1 MGGRDDARPVG
12 HGGDRLI
19 RRSRAARLLARFM
32 ARVRGEQDTAAMVA
46 QGLELGRDVYIGRPV
61 LLDPGFLWL
70 ISIGDE
76 TTITP
81 GVTILA
87 HDASTKLRIGYTIVE
102 PVRIGRRVFV
112 GANSL
117 ILPGVTV
124 GDDAIIGAGSV
135 VTDDV
140 PAGSIAVGNPARVV
154 GSTEDHTR
162 RHLDALSSRP
172 RYPRA
177 GFTAI
182 GGAPVA
188 NRRRMQDELAA
199 GPGYVE

>member
-1 MGGRDDARPVG
+1 
-12 HGGDRLI
+12 
-19 RRSRAARLLARFM
+19 M
-32 ARVRGEQDTAAMVA
+32 ARVRGEQEAATMVA

-61 LLDPGFLWL
+61 LFDPGFLWL

-87 HDASTKLRIGYTIVE
+87 HDASSKLRTGYSLVA
-102 PVRIGRRVFV
+102 PVRIGRRVFI
-112 GANSL
+112 GACSL

-135 VTDDV
+135 VARDV
-140 PAGSIAVGNPARVV
+140 PAGSVAAGNPAGVV
-154 GSTEDHTR
+154 GSVEDHTR
-162 RHLDALSSRP
+162 RHMQALSARP

-182 GGAPVA
+182 GGAPPA
-188 NRRRMQDELAA
+188 NRRRMQDELAD